1 MEEKKMSRDFKVGI
15 ISELDFN
22 AEVMAKLEKIE
33 AGETLATPAERIYFG
48 DMKTFLQNI
57 TPKRFALMDTLH
69 KSGSMTVYALAK
81 RLKRHYANVHADI
94 KALEIIGLVEKNS
107 EGSYAVPWDEVTAS
121 FKLAA

>member
-1 MEEKKMSRDFKVGI
+1 MSRDFKVGI
-15 ISELDFN
+15 KTEHDFN
-22 AEVMAKLEKIE
+22 TEVMAKLEMIE
-33 AGETLATPAERIYFG
+33 AGENLATPSERVYFG
-48 DMKTFLQNI
+48 DMKTFLEHI

-81 RLKRHYANVHADI
+81 KLKRHYANVHADI

-107 EGSYAVPWDEVTAS
+107 EGCYSVPWDEVTAS